1 MGKKN
6 KHKKS
11 QSNENAEIRA
21 VMSQA
26 ESTAPE
32 LPPMEAGKA
41 AERTAAM
48 VSLDDEIAKLRA
60 ARYAALDAEI
70 ESERVLRTKALQSTI
85 DAQLAAMKEQ
95 IKHQSEM
102 FKVQLDEQ
110 KANWSLH
117 VQAERNALDEQSK
130 SQKDELAR
138 LQELIEVRRS
148 EVEKL
153 QEALKKQADSLNER
167 QAKLVEQETGLATAQ
182 AELDRKSVEA
192 DAARRRY
199 ERMSAHYQEQIDQE
213 EPIIEARVKEGV
225 QERERTLAAQ
235 MRGVQ
240 DVNDGLVAENEQL
253 RSRLNSLQ
261 AILKDNPQSAAELIA
276 SRDAQI
282 AQLMGELS
290 KLPSVQV
297 LEERDRLKRE
307 KMNLEAANE
316 ALQNQLSQIG
326 SEAADRQ
333 TLLYQNEVLKAKA
346 EAAEKKFEAR
356 DGAMKIIQ
364 SEYDRMMALYAPSKG
379 ADARYAEIEMPY
391 VGRDRVDGTPAANGA
406 LNELEWLD
414 NIKGGCDEYGIKFNE
429 RILKAFHT
437 ALKTAEWSPL
447 TILAGVSGTGKS
459 ELPRLYSHF
468 GGIVF
473 EPVAVQPNWDSQ
485 ESMLGFFNSIDNR
498 FDAQPLLRFLAQ
510 SQREWTAEYPGLSES
525 VCMVLLDEMNLA
537 HPELYFAQ
545 FLSKLELRRGKARG
559 DVPTLEIKTG
569 AGIPPYRLPLGR
581 NVLWTGTMNQ
591 DETTKS
597 LSDKVLDRS
606 VVINFPRPVTLSRRL
621 QLKPLNQGN
630 RGSLLNKQDW
640 FGWMEKKITFDKE
653 IILPYKAFVE
663 DINKALGVAGRAVG
677 HRVWQSIEYY
687 IANYPDVRAAAKDGD
702 TADLARAMHIAFE
715 DQIVQKIMPKLRGI
729 DTRGKSKTDCLDV
742 IKGLLLKGVNGTSFN
757 LDDDFNA
764 ACELGYG
771 QFMWQSANYL
781 NLGEQEDEPSAEM
794 GGAPGNQVAPVEEAV
809 SAIAGTDIKPVSPE
823 VKAVVTPAEKVAP
836 ARSVAVHVVREA
848 PEKTVVPPELVEYAS
863 KLDKPLSRRDIESF
877 LNVDKNEAFKIL
889 QAYNSGFRG

>member
-6 KHKKS
+6 KHKNS

-26 ESTAPE
+26 ESTAPA

-41 AERTAAM
+41 EERTAAM

-95 IKHQSEM
+95 IKQQSEM
-102 FKVQLDEQ
+102 FKAQLDEQ
-110 KANWSLH
+110 KANWSQH
-117 VQAERNALDEQSK
+117 VQAEKNALEEQSK
-130 SQKDELAR
+130 SQKDELAH

-199 ERMSAHYQEQIDQE
+199 ERMAAHYQEQIDQE
-213 EPIIEARVKEGV
+213 EPIVEARVKDEI
-225 QERERTLAAQ
+225 QERERTLSAQ
-235 MRGVQ
+235 MRSIQ
-240 DVNDGLVAENEQL
+240 DVNDGLVSENEQL

-261 AILKDNPQSAAELIA
+261 SILKDNPQSAAELIA
-276 SRDAQI
+276 NRDAQI
-282 AQLMGELS
+282 AQLTGELS

-297 LEERDRLKRE
+297 LEERDRLKGKVSE
-307 KMNLEAANE
+307 LEAANKN
-316 ALQNQLSQIG
+316 LQDQLSRIG

-333 TLLYQNEVLKAKA
+333 TLIYQNEVLTAKA
-346 EAAEKKFEAR
+346 EAAEKKFEVR

-364 SEYDRMMALYAPSKG
+364 SEYDRMMALYAPAKG

-391 VGRDRVDGTPAANGA
+391 VGRDRVDGAPVATGA

-414 NIKGGCDEYGIKFNE
+414 KIKGGCDEYGIKFNE

-510 SQREWTAEYPGLSES
+510 SQREWAAEYPGLSES

-640 FGWMEKKITFDKE
+640 FGWMEKKISFDKE

-781 NLGEQEDEPSAEM
+781 NLEEQAEDSA
-794 GGAPGNQVAPVEEAV
+794 A
-809 SAIAGTDIKPVSPE
+809 
-823 VKAVVTPAEKVAP
+823 PAEVSVPTANGSDTAKTDATPIETVPTEPPVAQQSHDMRPEPIVVPKVALDTP
-836 ARSVAVHVVREA
+836 SRVIVPDEIKEWARQLGREPKCNEIRA
-848 PEKTVVPPELVEYAS
+848 QFG
-863 KLDKPLSRRDIESF
+863 I
-877 LNVDKNEAFKIL
+877 DKNL
-889 QAYNSGFRG
+889 AYSYFQELKSALRG

>member
-6 KHKKS
+6 KHKNS
-11 QSNENAEIRA
+11 QNNENAEIQA

-26 ESTAPE
+26 VPAAPA
-32 LPPMEAGKA
+32 LSSMEAGKA
-41 AERTAAM
+41 EERTAAM

-70 ESERVLRTKALQSTI
+70 ESERTLRTKALQLTI
-85 DAQLAAMKEQ
+85 EAHLAAMKDQ
-95 IKHQSEM
+95 IKQQSDM
-102 FKVQLDEQ
+102 FKAQLDEQ
-110 KANWSLH
+110 KTNWSQH
-117 VQAERNALDEQSK
+117 VLAEKKTIEEQTN
-130 SQKDELAR
+130 SQKEELAH

-153 QEALKKQADSLNER
+153 QEALKKQANALNER
-167 QAKLVEQETGLATAQ
+167 LAKLVEQESGLATAQ

-192 DAARRRY
+192 DAAHRRY
-199 ERMSAHYQEQIDQE
+199 DRMSAHYQEQIDE
-213 EPIIEARVKEGV
+213 EETIVEARVKEGIQE
-225 QERERTLAAQ
+225 QERILSAQ
-235 MRGVQ
+235 MRKIQ
-240 DVNDGLVAENEQL
+240 EVNDGLVAENEKL

-261 AILKDNPQSAAELIA
+261 SILKDNPQSAAELIA

-282 AQLMGELS
+282 AKLTGELS

-297 LEERDRLKRE
+297 LEERDRLKGKVNE
-307 KMNLEAANE
+307 LETSNKNL
-316 ALQNQLSQIG
+316 QDQLSRIG

-333 TLLYQNEVLKAKA
+333 TLIYQNEVLTAKA

-364 SEYDRMMALYAPSKG
+364 SEYDRMMALYAPAKG

-391 VGRDRVDGTPAANGA
+391 VGRDRVNGA
-406 LNELEWLD
+406 PVATGGLNEIEWLGK
-414 NIKGGCDEYGIKFNE
+414 IKSGCDEYGIKFNE

-510 SQREWTAEYPGLSES
+510 SQREWTAEYPGLSEA

-559 DVPTLEIKTG
+559 DVPALEIKTG
-569 AGIPPYRLPLGR
+569 AGIPPYRLALGR

-606 VVINFPRPVTLSRRL
+606 VVINFPRPVTLSRRP
-621 QLKPLNQGN
+621 QLKPLNQAN
-630 RGSLLNKQDW
+630 RGALLNKQDW
-640 FGWMEKKITFDKE
+640 FGWMEKKISFDRE

-687 IANYPDVRAAAKDGD
+687 IANYPDVRAAAKGGD
-702 TADLARAMHIAFE
+702 SADLARAMHIAFE

-781 NLGEQEDEPSAEM
+781 NLEERAEDSSASAEVP
-794 GGAPGNQVAPVEEAV
+794 APTSNGSDTAKTDATPIETVPTEPPVAQQ
-809 SAIAGTDIKPVSPE
+809 SHDMRPE
-823 VKAVVTPAEKVAP
+823 PIVVPKVALDTP
-836 ARSVAVHVVREA
+836 SRVIVPDEIKEWARKLGREPKCNEIRA
-848 PEKTVVPPELVEYAS
+848 QFG
-863 KLDKPLSRRDIESF
+863 I
-877 LNVDKNEAFKIL
+877 DKNL
-889 QAYNSGFRG
+889 AYSYFQELKSAPRG

>member
-6 KHKKS
+6 KNKNR
-11 QSNENAEIRA
+11 QSNENAEIQA

-26 ESTAPE
+26 APAVTPLDE
-32 LPPMEAGKA
+32 EKAG
-41 AERTAAM
+41 ERTVAM
-48 VSLDDEIAKLRA
+48 VALDEEIARTRA

-70 ESERVLRTKALQSTI
+70 ESERVLRTKALKETI
-85 DAQLAAMKEQ
+85 DAQLAAMRDQ
-95 IKHQSEM
+95 IKHQTDM
-102 FKVQLDEQ
+102 FKGQLDEQ
-110 KANWSLH
+110 KANWEEH
-117 VQAERNALDEQSK
+117 VRSEKQALEDLAR
-130 SQKDELAR
+130 SQKEEIAKLDGLLA
-138 LQELIEVRRS
+138 VRRS
-148 EVEKL
+148 ELESL
-153 QEALKKQADSLNER
+153 QAALKKQSESLNQR
-167 QAKLVEQETGLATAQ
+167 QAQLIERESGLATAQ
-182 AELDRKSVEA
+182 AEMDRKSVEA

-213 EPIIEARVKEGV
+213 EPIIEARVKEGI

-240 DVNDGLVAENEQL
+240 EVNDGLVAENEQL

-282 AQLMGELS
+282 AQLLGELS
-290 KLPSVQV
+290 KLPSAQV

-307 KMNLEAANE
+307 KVNLEAANE

-346 EAAEKKFEAR
+346 DAAEKKFEAR
-356 DGAMKIIQ
+356 DGAMRIIQ
-364 SEYDRMMALYAPSKG
+364 ADYDRMMAIYAPAKG
-379 ADARYAEIEMPY
+379 ADVRYAEIEMPY
-391 VGRDRVDGTPAANGA
+391 VGKDRVGSAPVATGAAD
-406 LNELEWLD
+406 EIDWLAK
-414 NIKGGCDEYGIKFNE
+414 IKSGCDEYGIKFNE

-473 EPVAVQPNWDSQ
+473 EPVSVQPNWDSQ

-510 SQREWTAEYPGLSES
+510 SQKGWTPEYPGLSEA

-545 FLSKLELRRGKARG
+545 FLSKLELRRGKSRF
-559 DVPTLEIKTG
+559 DVPALEIKTG
-569 AGIPPYRLPLGR
+569 AGIPPYKLPLGR
-581 NVLWTGTMNQ
+581 NILWTGTMNQ

-606 VVINFPRPVTLSRRL
+606 VVINFPRPVKLSRRPKL
-621 QLKPLNQGN
+621 MPLNAQN
-630 RGSLLNKQDW
+630 RGDLLNKNDW
-640 FGWMEKKITFDKE
+640 FSWMEKKISFDRDL
-653 IILPYKAFVE
+653 ILPYKTFVE
-663 DINKALGVAGRAVG
+663 DINKALGKAGRAVG

-687 IANYPDVRAAAKDGD
+687 VANYPDVRAAAKSGE
-702 TADLARAMHIAFE
+702 TADLARSMHIAFE

-742 IKGLLLKGVNGTSFN
+742 IQGLLLKGVNDIPFN

-781 NLGEQEDEPSAEM
+781 NLGEQEDEPSVGMGAVSSNPEVPAED
-794 GGAPGNQVAPVEEAV
+794 AVALIAETDTRQVQPAVEEAATPAKKEV
-809 SAIAGTDIKPVSPE
+809 PARPE
-823 VKAVVTPAEKVAP
+823 VTRVVLEAPARTVVTP
-836 ARSVAVHVVREA
+836 
-848 PEKTVVPPELVEYAS
+848 ELIEYAS

-877 LNVDKNEAFKIL
+877 LKVDKTEAFKIL
-889 QAYNSGFRG
+889 QAYNSRFRG

>member
-1 MGKKN
+1 MGKKSKN
-6 KHKKS
+6 KNR
-11 QSNENAEIRA
+11 QSNENAEIQA
-21 VMSQA
+21 VMNQVVSA
-26 ESTAPE
+26 APAVA
-32 LPPMEAGKA
+32 PMDEGKA

-48 VSLDDEIAKLRA
+48 VTLDEEIAKTRA

-70 ESERVLRTKALQSTI
+70 ESERALRTKALQETI
-85 DAQLAAMKEQ
+85 DAQLAAMREQ
-95 IKHQSEM
+95 IKQQTDV
-102 FKVQLDEQ
+102 FKGQLEEQ
-110 KANWSLH
+110 KSNWEEH
-117 VQAERNALDEQSK
+117 VKSEKKMLEDLAR
-130 SQKDELAR
+130 SQKEDIASLDGLLA
-138 LQELIEVRRS
+138 VRRS
-148 EVEKL
+148 ELETL
-153 QEALKKQADSLNER
+153 QAALKKQSESLNER
-167 QAKLVEQETGLATAQ
+167 EAQLIEREAGLATAQ
-182 AELDRKSVEA
+182 AEMDRKSVEA

-213 EPIIEARVKEGV
+213 EPIIEARVKEGI

-290 KLPSVQV
+290 RLPSVQV

-346 EAAEKKFEAR
+346 DAAEKKFEAR
-356 DGAMKIIQ
+356 DGAMRIIQ
-364 SEYDRMMALYAPSKG
+364 ADYDRMMAIYAPAKG
-379 ADARYAEIEMPY
+379 ADVRYAEIEMPY
-391 VGRDRVDGTPAANGA
+391 VGKDRVARTPVATGSVD
-406 LNELEWLD
+406 EIDWLAK
-414 NIKGGCDEYGIKFNE
+414 IKRGCDEYGIKFNE

-473 EPVAVQPNWDSQ
+473 EPVSVQPNWDSQ

-510 SQREWTAEYPGLSES
+510 SQKEWTPEYPGLSEA

-545 FLSKLELRRGKARG
+545 FLSKLELRRGKSRF
-559 DVPTLEIKTG
+559 DVPALEIKTG
-569 AGIPPYRLPLGR
+569 AGIPPYKLPLGR
-581 NVLWTGTMNQ
+581 NILWTGTMNQ

-606 VVINFPRPVTLSRRL
+606 VVINFPRPVKLSRRPKL
-621 QLKPLNQGN
+621 MPLNAQN
-630 RGSLLNKQDW
+630 RGDLLNKNDW
-640 FGWMEKKITFDKE
+640 FSWMEKKISFDRDL
-653 IILPYKAFVE
+653 ILPYKTFVE
-663 DINKALGVAGRAVG
+663 DINKALGKAGRAVG

-687 IANYPDVRAAAKDGD
+687 VANYPDVRAAAKSGE
-702 TADLARAMHIAFE
+702 TADLVRSMHIAFE

-742 IKGLLLKGVNGTSFN
+742 IQGLLLKGVNDIPFN

-794 GGAPGNQVAPVEEAV
+794 GGASGNQVAPVEETV
-809 SAIAGTDIKPVSPE
+809 SAIAGTDIKPESPE

-836 ARSVAVHVVREA
+836 ARSEAVHVVLEA
-848 PEKTVVPPELVEYAS
+848 PERTVVPPELVEYAS

-889 QAYNSGFRG
+889 QAYNSGFRR